1 MAVGDDERAAPP
13 AGLEAAVE
21 RVVAALAAA
30 PARCG
35 TTKVVVLD
43 GRSGAGK
50 STLARALGTRLS
62 APVLQLEG
70 LYDGWDGLARGVA
83 RLASDVLAP
92 LARGEDAH
100 VPQWD
105 WHAEAWGAPRRL
117 PARLP
122 LLVVEGVGAGAVD
135 AARFA
140 SVLVWVQAPD
150 DVRHERA
157 IARDGD
163 AYTPFWDAW
172 ADQER
177 QLLARDDIRSRADM
191 VIEM

>member
-1 MAVGDDERAAPP
+1 MR
-13 AGLEAAVE
+13 
-21 RVVAALAAA
+21 ALAAA
-30 PARCG
+30 PSRCG
-35 TTKVVVLD
+35 TTRVIAID

-50 STLARALGTRLS
+50 STLARAVGTRLG

-70 LYDGWDGLARGVA
+70 LYDGWDGLERGVA

-92 LARGEDAH
+92 LARGEAVE

-122 LLVVEGVGAGAVD
+122 ALVVEGVGA
-135 AARFA
+135 AAMEAAPFA
-140 SVLVWVQAPD
+140 SLVVWVEAPD
-150 DVRHERA
+150 AVRQERA

-163 AYTPFWDAW
+163 TYKPFWDTW
-172 ADQER
+172 ARQE
-177 QLLARDDIRSRADM
+177 QALLERDDIRSRADL
-191 VIEM
+191 VIEL